1 MVYCVCTHKL
11 FVRSEVMKVNRV
23 LSMILAVLLFALP
36 LASCDDTTVDSG
48 APDTSNDPPVSVCG

>member
-1 MVYCVCTHKL
+1 
-11 FVRSEVMKVNRV
+11 MKVNRV

-36 LASCDDTTVDSG
+36 LASCDDTTVDPG